1 MIPKRFSNLLLCFS
15 VAVVTA
21 QQPVIFDTDYGPFI
35 DDIFALGL
43 LINSGDLLDLKYVIA
58 TSESPDLSAKCA
70 AEQLSLAGRSDV
82 PVGIGAT
89 FPDYSMRGGVCAVP
103 GLVVSSQEESPR
115 GH

>member
-1 MIPKRFSNLLLCFS
+1 MKKILATFL
-15 VAVVTA
+15 AVWTTVQA

-43 LINSGDLLDLKYVIA
+43 IVNSGDLLDLQYVIT
-58 TSESPDLSAKCA
+58 TSEVPDLSARCA
-70 AEQLSLAGRSDV
+70 AEQLNLANRSDI

-103 GLVVSSQEESPR
+103 GLIVSFIFAWI
-115 GH
+115 G